1 MEVTLLSPP
10 ASPASHSQSAETGN
24 ESADRPSIC
33 PSLGSSKEGTRCF
46 TFKEVVHQPRIVLQR
61 RRASPTNRNLNLRS
75 RCRGIEPRAPR
86 ARQLPADTRRFRR
99 RRRNLDFD
107 FCGERQPRQP
117 RSPHSLSSS
126 PLCHSRVFVTSF
138 VTSTFHCRNVAP
150 PFAERGA
157 RRNNLP
163 LCPTGGGL
171 GVSPNVELP
180 AIEAKRPPRPRGAPG
195 GKLQAATVS
204 TI

>member
-1 MEVTLLSPP
+1 MCEGSETAAGYASKDGCERKLCSRRLAPAQRATANAYRATRIWPIGLSSA
-10 ASPASHSQSAETGN
+10 ASF
-24 ESADRPSIC
+24 
-33 PSLGSSKEGTRCF
+33 SSSEEGTR
-46 TFKEVVHQPRIVLQR
+46 KNSLALLHEQPRIVLQP

-163 LCPTGGGL
+163 PCPIQYIK
-171 GVSPNVELP
+171 
-180 AIEAKRPPRPRGAPG
+180 IE
-195 GKLQAATVS
+195 T
-204 TI
+204 T